1 MRTRHFARTIVLQ
14 SLFEFDAGGWSGD
27 PHEVLDRAVE
37 EYAPK
42 SPHRGFMTRLLDVI
56 LAKKDEID
64 AVIVK
69 AAPEWP
75 IEQIA
80 VIDRN
85 VLRMGLAELLFGDR
99 SDVPPKVAL
108 NEAIEL
114 AKEFGGDAS
123 SKFVNGVL
131 GSVYKDIGEPQK
143 EEGVARK
150 TEAGNIKTE
159 ELVGAFVYARHDE
172 RIYVC
177 LVHDVFGY
185 WTVVKGVKK
194 ADEDLQAAVVR
205 KVKEEVGL
213 EGVVKTALGSNEYTA
228 HTPEEGRTRRVAE
241 YFLVETPHD
250 DIQLKRGGGLDDAR
264 WFKITDLGSLKV
276 YDDLLPVMTGA
287 LNALANEQ

>member
-14 SLFEFDAGGWSGD
+14 SLFEFDASGWTGD
-27 PHEVLDRAVE
+27 AHEVLEHTIE

-42 SPHRGFMTRLLDVI
+42 TPHRGFMEKLLDVVI
-56 LAKKDEID
+56 AKKDEID
-64 AVIVK
+64 AIIVK

-75 IEQIA
+75 IENIA

-114 AKEFGGDAS
+114 AKEFGGDTS

-143 EEGVARK
+143 EEGASRK
-150 TEAGNIKTE
+150 QESDSLKVE
-159 ELVGAFVYARHDE
+159 ELVGAFVYARSDD
-172 RIYVC
+172 RLYVC

-194 ADEDLQAAVVR
+194 TDEPNDIAVIR

-213 EGVVKTALGSNEYTA
+213 TGVVKAELGSNEYTA
-228 HTPEEGRTRRVAE
+228 HTPEEGKTRRVAE
-241 YFLVETPHD
+241 YFLVETSHD
-250 DIQLKRGGGLDDAR
+250 DLHLKRGGGLDDAR

-276 YDDLLPVMTGA
+276 YDDLLPVMTSA
-287 LNALANEQ
+287 LNALANE

>member
-14 SLFEFDAGGWSGD
+14 SLFEFDAGGWSGN
-27 PHEVLDRAVE
+27 PHDVLDATIA

-42 SPHRGFMTRLLDVI
+42 TPHKAFMVRLLDTI

-64 AVIVK
+64 SIIVK

-75 IEQIA
+75 IENIA

-99 SDVPPKVAL
+99 GDVPPKVAL

-114 AKEFGGDAS
+114 AKEFGGDTS

-131 GSVYKDIGEPQK
+131 GAVYKDIGEPQK
-143 EEGVARK
+143 DEGANRK
-150 TEAGNIKTE
+150 TQNESLKTE
-159 ELVGAFVYARHDE
+159 ELVGAFVYAVHDD
-172 RIYVC
+172 RMYVC

-185 WTVVKGVKK
+185 WTVVKGVKMPE
-194 ADEDLQAAVVR
+194 EDTETAVLR

-213 EGVVKTALGSNEYTA
+213 DGKVKVALGSNEYTA
-228 HTPEEGRTRRVAE
+228 HTPEEGRTRRVAD
-241 YFLVETPHD
+241 YFLVETPHLD
-250 DIQLKRGGGLDDAR
+250 LQLKRGGGLDDAR

-276 YDDLLPVMTGA
+276 YDDLLPVMTSA
-287 LNALANEQ
+287 LNALASEK